1 MNNKSETIFH
11 KEIVAKVANN
21 CDKKNAKNSGKNF
34 RNGHII
40 KTKKILGKILEIGL

>member
-21 CDKKNAKNSGKNF
+21 CDKK
-34 RNGHII
+34 RC
-40 KTKKILGKILEIGL
+40 KKILGKILEIGI